1 MARLR
6 SLAAAAAGL
15 VLVVAGGDSRPDEPF
30 TRYRVEQ
37 TIRLETASAPAQPA
51 RGIGGAA
58 PTNTTTVEA
67 RVRWILEQ
75 RLRPDTV
82 GEGTWRFT
90 EVKVE
95 GPQVEPAEASNP
107 GVERALALG
116 LEWIRKQEGR
126 EFAGALAELPVVPL
140 GEAEPAWLAAW
151 LRWAQTGIFSGAE
164 KSPVSLPGGAGEGTS
179 AIYEVRWLRTEAR
192 QVLCTV
198 QQARWTVPVRPAMES
213 VAPALAA
220 QGVEARTHFAAQ
232 SLEWVSQQNPT
243 LVYAERSGVRET
255 FWNLEKVSQ
264 PDLRQMVFRLRFAVE
279 VRVERLP

>member
-15 VLVVAGGDSRPDEPF
+15 VLVVAGGDIRAEEPF

-37 TIRLETASAPAQPA
+37 TFRLETTSGRPEPTLDIERAAPA
-51 RGIGGAA
+51 
-58 PTNTTTVEA
+58 NVTTVA
-67 RVRWILEQ
+67 GRVRWILEQ

-90 EVKVE
+90 EVEVE

-116 LEWIRKQEGR
+116 LEWMRKQEGR
-126 EFAGALAELPVVPL
+126 EFTGALAELPMVPL

-151 LRWAQTGIFSGAE
+151 LRWAQTGIFSGAD
-164 KSPVSLPGGAGEGTS
+164 KSPVTLPGGAGEDTAVTYG
-179 AIYEVRWLRTEAR
+179 VRWLRTEAR

-198 QQARWTVPVRPAMES
+198 QQARWIVPVTPAMES
-213 VAPALAA
+213 VTPALAA

-243 LVYAERSGVRET
+243 LIYAERSGVRET
-255 FWNLEKVSQ
+255 FWDLEKVSQ